1 MDDNRTLKDIVEDTL
16 LLDTTLADYPID
28 AVDNNGIVTLQ
39 GEVPTQ
45 ELYEAAER
53 VTRQINGV
61 VTVINELVVNGNVPK
76 TTRPRTII
84 QR

>member
-1 MDDNRTLKDIVEDTL
+1 MNENRTLKDIVEDTL
-16 LLDTTLADYPID
+16 LLDAALADYPID

-53 VTRQINGV
+53 ITRQIEGV
-61 VTVINELVVNGNVPK
+61 VTVINELVVNKKVNK
-76 TTRPRTII
+76 QTRVKPIA

>member
-1 MDDNRTLKDIVEDTL
+1 MEENRTLKDIVEDTL
-16 LLDTTLADYPID
+16 LLDATLADYPID
-28 AVDNNGIVTLQ
+28 AVDNNGVVTLQ

-53 VTRQINGV
+53 ITRQIEGV
-61 VTVINELVVNGNVPK
+61 VTVINELVVNK
-76 TTRPRTII
+76 KASKQTRVRPII

>member
-1 MDDNRTLKDIVEDTL
+1 MDENRTLKDIVEDTL
-16 LLDTTLADYPID
+16 LLDAALADYPID

-53 VTRQINGV
+53 ITRQIEGV
-61 VTVINELVVNGNVPK
+61 VTVINELVVNKKVNK
-76 TTRPRTII
+76 QTRVKPLA

>member
-1 MDDNRTLKDIVEDTL
+1 MDDNRTLKEIVEDTL
-16 LLDTTLADYPID
+16 LLDATLADYPID

-53 VTRQINGV
+53 VTRQIQGV
-61 VTVINELVVNGNVPK
+61 VTVINELVVHGNVPK